1 MEALTLKIGIIG
13 LGKMG
18 VNIAM
23 NLQSHGYGVVG
34 FDTSDSARNFSKNQG
49 IEVKENIR
57 ELLSALDDR
66 KVVWLML
73 PSGETID
80 DCINQLTPYLMKDD
94 ILIDGGNSYYKDSV
108 SRAKSLKQKEIFYLD
123 VGTSG
128 GIKGA
133 RTGACLMIGG
143 DKRAYEYLKGVFK
156 DISVTD
162 GQFYAGSSGSGHY
175 MKMIHN
181 AIEYGMMESIGE
193 GFQLLK
199 ESEYNYDL
207 KLVAKN
213 WNNGSVIRGWLMELA
228 QEQFNTH
235 PDLKD
240 VKGVVDATGE
250 AKWAV
255 EEALSLGISI
265 PIIALSLMVR
275 NNSKD
280 EEKFSCRVVS
290 ALRNG
295 FGGHTVIKE
304 KSYE

>member
-1 MEALTLKIGIIG
+1 MEALTLKIGVIG

-34 FDTSDSARNFSKNQG
+34 FDTSVSARNFSKNQG

-128 GIKGA
+128 GMKGA

-143 DKRAYEYLKGVFK
+143 DKRAYEYLKGVFE

-162 GQFYAGSSGSGHY
+162 GQLYTGSSGSGHY

-235 PDLKD
+235 PGLKD

-280 EEKFSCRVVS
+280 EEKFSCKVVS

-304 KSYE
+304 KLYE